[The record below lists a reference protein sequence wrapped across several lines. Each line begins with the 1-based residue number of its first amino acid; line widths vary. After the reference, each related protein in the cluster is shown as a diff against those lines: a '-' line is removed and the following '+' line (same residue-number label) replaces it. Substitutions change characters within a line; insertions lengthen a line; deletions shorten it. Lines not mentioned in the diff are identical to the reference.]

1 MASNLYQRYFW
12 LINVIYRNKR
22 ITLKD
27 INDKWLNCSFS
38 NGVTIPRKT
47 FNNHRNTIEEIFD
60 INIECDRAT
69 NEYYIDNA
77 DEIKADLFRSWLL
90 NGFAVSHALNES
102 KEIKNRIL
110 FEKIPS
116 GENYLTSII
125 EAMKNGK
132 KLLISYQRFDD
143 DDSYEVDIE
152 PYALKV
158 FKQRW
163 YLVGKTDKIK
173 IYALDRIEYLQELPT
188 TFTLPQDF
196 DAEAYFADCY
206 GIIKDESIK
215 PETVCLRFEIKQ
227 AQYIR
232 SLPLHSTQKEI
243 SQTDQTVDFEFY
255 LRPTYDFVQE
265 ILKYGEFVEV
275 MKPEW
280 LREEIGKKIGN
291 LREIYKF
298 KKQNRK
304 AET

>member
-27 INDKWLNCSFS
+27 INDKWLSCSFS
-38 NGVTIPRKT
+38 NGATIPRKT

-69 NEYYIDNA
+69 NEYYIDNS
-77 DEIKADLFRSWLL
+77 DEIKADMFRSWLL

-143 DDSYEVDIE
+143 DDSYETEIE
-152 PYALKV
+152 PYCLKV

-196 DAEAYFADCY
+196 DAEAYFADCFD
-206 GIIKDESIK
+206 IIKDDGIK
-215 PETVCLRFEIKQ
+215 PETVCLRFETYQ

-243 SQTDQTVDFEFY
+243 NQTDKTVDFEFY

-265 ILKYGEFVEV
+265 ILKHGEFVEV

-280 LREEIGKKIGN
+280 LRTEIKNKTNKMSN
-291 LREIYKF
+291 LYK
-298 KKQNRK
+298 
-304 AET
+304 

>member
-27 INDKWLNCSFS
+27 INDKWLNCSLS
-38 NGVTIPRKT
+38 NGTTIPRKT

-60 INIECDRAT
+60 INIECDRTT
-69 NEYYIDNA
+69 NEYYIDNS
-77 DEIKADLFRSWLL
+77 DDIQGDMFRSWLL
-90 NGFAVSHALNES
+90 SGFAINQTLSES
-102 KEIKNRIL
+102 KAVRNRIL

-116 GENYLTSII
+116 GENYLIPII
-125 EAMKNGK
+125 EAMKSNK
-132 KLLISYQRFDD
+132 MIRMSYQRFDD

-173 IYALDRIEYLQELPT
+173 IYALDRIEYLHELPT
-188 TFTLPQDF
+188 TFTLPRDF
-196 DAEAYFADCY
+196 DAETYFTDCY
-206 GIIKDESIK
+206 GIINNESIK

-227 AQYIR
+227 TQYIR
-232 SLPLHSTQKEI
+232 SLPLHSTQKETNR
-243 SQTDQTVDFEFY
+243 TDKTVDFEFY

-265 ILKYGEFVEV
+265 ILKYGEFVV
-275 MKPEW
+275 VVKPEW
-280 LREEIGKKIGN
+280 LREEIRKKIERM
-291 LREIYKF
+291 REVYKS
-298 KKQNRK
+298 
-304 AET
+304 

>member
-77 DEIKADLFRSWLL
+77 DDIKADMFRSWLL
-90 NGFAVSHALNES
+90 NGFAVSHALNDS

-116 GENYLTSII
+116 GENYLTSIM

-143 DDSYEVDIE
+143 DDSYETEIE
-152 PYALKV
+152 PYCLKV

-196 DAEAYFADCY
+196 DAENYFSDCY

-227 AQYIR
+227 AQFIR

-243 SQTDQTVDFEFY
+243 SQTDKKVDFEFY

-275 MKPEW
+275 MKPDW
-280 LREEIGKKIGN
+280 FRKEIKSKIKKMSN
-291 LREIYKF
+291 TYK
-298 KKQNRK
+298 
-304 AET
+304 